1 MGSDEKGTG
10 SQPHGWTPIWQT
22 PQGELNAGASML
34 GEEEVEEVLAVIRSH
49 SLSRDYGP
57 DCQQTVLRFEQEFA
71 RRNGSG
77 YALGTISG
85 STALKIALV
94 AAGVGPGD
102 EVIVPCCTFIS
113 SASSV
118 VSAGAVPIF
127 AEIDESLSID
137 PDDIESKITPR
148 TRAILAAH
156 LYGLPCKIDQV
167 VEIAKRHS
175 LKVIENCAL
184 SCGTE
189 YKGRRIG
196 SWGDLGAFSL
206 QIVKVITAGEGGVV
220 TSSDPDLYERAVR
233 FHDQGNYRES
243 SRFPGIT
250 PHLDPF
256 AGESYRMTELA
267 GASALRQLEK
277 LDSIT
282 GTLRARYRRFREGIA
297 SIDGLVPQP
306 VNDEAGH
313 LGVRYGL
320 LFDDAET
327 CKRFSDAV
335 RQEGLSMGL
344 LYGGRPVYM
353 LPAILNQATVTPA
366 ASPWKSPLYDGEAT
380 YHEGLCARSEETMKR
395 VLQISRINCL
405 YSERDVDEIV
415 SILGRVAKR
424 VL

>member
-1 MGSDEKGTG
+1 MTG
-10 SQPHGWTPIWQT
+10 LSKPAVKRVLL
-22 PQGELNAGASML
+22 LNPPGDRLYARDKFCTSVSKTNYYWPPVDLLALSGRLAKRFKVGVMDAIVERL
-34 GEEEVEEVLAVIRSH
+34 GEDACLDRAKQGGYDAVIFLTCAASWRQ
-49 SLSRDYGP
+49 D
-57 DCQQTVLRFEQEFA
+57 FA
-71 RRNGSG
+71 FAARLKEE
-77 YALGTISG
+77 LGLT
-85 STALKIALV
+85 LL
-94 AAGVGPGD
+94 
-102 EVIVPCCTFIS
+102 FIS
-113 SASSV
+113 H
-118 VSAGAVPIF
+118 
-127 AEIDESLSID
+127 D
-137 PDDIESKITPR
+137 
-148 TRAILAAH
+148 
-156 LYGLPCKIDQV
+156 
-167 VEIAKRHS
+167 

-184 SCGTE
+184 SAGTE

-277 LDSIT
+277 LDAIT

-306 VNDEAGH
+306 VNDEDGH

-320 LFDDAET
+320 LFDDVET

-335 RQEGLSMGL
+335 REEGLSMGL
-344 LYGGRPVYM
+344 LYGGRPVYL
-353 LPAILNQATVTPA
+353 LPQILNQTTVTPS
-366 ASPWKSPLYDGEAT
+366 ASPWKSPLYDGEVT

-395 VLQISRINCL
+395 VLQIARINCL
-405 YSERDVDEIV
+405 YSERDVDEMV
-415 SILGRVAKR
+415 SILRRVAKA

>member
-1 MGSDEKGTG
+1 MGRDERGASRPDDWK
-10 SQPHGWTPIWQT
+10 PIWQT

-57 DCQQTVLRFEQEFA
+57 HCKEAVLRFEQEFA
-71 RRNGSG
+71 HRNGSA
-77 YALGTISG
+77 YALGTVSG
-85 STALKIALV
+85 TTALKIALV

-102 EVIVPCCTFIS
+102 EVIVPCCTFIA
-113 SASSV
+113 SAGAV

-156 LYGLPCKIDQV
+156 LYGLPCRIDPV
-167 VEIAKRHS
+167 VEIGKKHN

-189 YKGRRIG
+189 YKGRPIG

-220 TSSDPDLYERAVR
+220 TSSDPELYERAVR
-233 FHDQGNYRES
+233 FHDGGNYREN

-256 AGESYRMTELA
+256 VGESYRMTELA
-267 GASALRQLEK
+267 GAVALRQLEK
-277 LDSIT
+277 LDAIT

-297 SIDGLVPQP
+297 SIGGLTPQQ

-327 CKRFSDAV
+327 CKRFSDAT
-335 RQEGLSMGL
+335 REEGLPMGL
-344 LYGGRPVYM
+344 LYGGRPVYL
-353 LPAILNQATVTPA
+353 LPQILNQATVTPA
-366 ASPWKSPLYDGEAT
+366 ASPWMSPLYEGEAT
-380 YHEGLCARSEETMKR
+380 YFEGLCARSEDTMKR

-415 SILGRVAKR
+415 SILGRVAKK